1 MKGCSP
7 EHKIP
12 VLFDLSA
19 GQLGH
24 AELQT
29 SPGKKP
35 LQNCFALLEVKRDR
49 VLDPVYE
56 MEINGQEE

>member
-1 MKGCSP
+1 MKDCSP
-7 EHKIP
+7 ERKIP

-29 SPGKKP
+29 SPGK
-35 LQNCFALLEVKRDR
+35 LCFALLEVNRGR
-49 VLDPVYE
+49 ELDPVYE
-56 MEINGQEE
+56 MEINGQEEEN

>member
-12 VLFDLSA
+12 VLFDVSA

-29 SPGKKP
+29 SPRK
-35 LQNCFALLEVKRDR
+35 LCFALLEVKRDR
-49 VLDPVYE
+49 GLDLVYE
-56 MEINGQEE
+56 MEINGQEEEN